1 MSKKKKNN
9 KPKPQGGFVFSTNP
23 DFEFETDDYADET
36 LPNNEQDLRIW
47 LERKG
52 GNKITT
58 VIKNFVGNENDLK
71 DLGKTLKSLCGSGGT
86 VKDNEIIVQGDH
98 RDKVLNHLVK
108 NGYRAKKS
116 GG

>member
-1 MSKKKKNN
+1 M
-9 KPKPQGGFVFSTNP
+9 
-23 DFEFETDDYADET
+23 
-36 LPNNEQDLRIW
+36 PNNEQDLLIW

-86 VKDNEIIVQGDH
+86 VKDNEIIIQGDH

>member
-23 DFEFETDDYADET
+23 DFEFETDDYAEET
-36 LPNNEQDLRIW
+36 LPDNEQDLRIW

-71 DLGKTLKSLCGSGGT
+71 DLGKTLKSLCGSCGN
-86 VKDNEIIVQGDH
+86 VKDN
-98 RDKVLNHLVK
+98 
-108 NGYRAKKS
+108 
-116 GG
+116 